1 MGRITYTCTC
11 ICIIFCQVATE
22 NEILHE
28 TLAKEKEELAQL
40 KEKLTMAEKDAK
52 VSSMMNLELADYE
65 RSVETLRGQVKEK
78 EMQQVEL
85 EKEVTSWANK
95 YEELSH
101 ELSKIHLFP

>member
-1 MGRITYTCTC
+1 M
-11 ICIIFCQVATE
+11 
-22 NEILHE
+22 
-28 TLAKEKEELAQL
+28 AKEKEELAQL
-40 KEKLTMAEKDAK
+40 KQKLTTAEKDAK

-85 EKEVTSWANK
+85 EKEITSWANK